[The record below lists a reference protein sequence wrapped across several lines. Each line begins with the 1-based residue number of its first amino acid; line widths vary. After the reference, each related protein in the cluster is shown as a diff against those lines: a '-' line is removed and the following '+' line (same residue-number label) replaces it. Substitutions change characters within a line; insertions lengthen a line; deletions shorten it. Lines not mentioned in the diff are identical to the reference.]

1 MNKNQPPMTF
11 LTDSQLDF
19 EFDPDT
25 GLLWVTISAGTSI
38 WNPTLGKQQDL
49 EMPVRLALTPKASR
63 LLLGD
68 IRHLETLL
76 LQASEGPTKPRSVQ

>member
-1 MNKNQPPMTF
+1 MNQNQPPMTF

-25 GLLWVTISAGTSI
+25 GLLWVTVLADIELLNEPRVI
-38 WNPTLGKQQDL
+38 PI
-49 EMPVRLALTPKASR
+49 RLALTPKASR
-63 LLLGD
+63 LLLSD

-76 LQASEGPTKPRSVQ
+76 LRASEGPAKPRSVQ

>member
-1 MNKNQPPMTF
+1 MNKNQPAMTF

-25 GLLWVTISAGTSI
+25 GLLWVKVLAGI
-38 WNPTLGKQQDL
+38 ELLNEPM
-49 EMPVRLALTPKASR
+49 EMPIRLTLTPKASR

-76 LQASEGPTKPRSVQ
+76 LRASEGPTKPRSVQ